1 MTTAS
6 RRSKPSLFAK
16 LRAFWVV
23 ALGLACAL
31 AGTFAYALNWPG
43 FRLGALDVTGN
54 ALVPR
59 PAIISR
65 ASLEPGRNIWL
76 LDTHAA
82 QQRIEA
88 IPYVQSA
95 HVQRAFPNAVEISI
109 VERAPLGCLIA
120 AGGAALTIDAQ
131 RRVLERG
138 CARMPRP
145 LLRAE
150 ALAAGAPGVFLRS
163 EQLAR
168 LQTDAAV
175 LRGARDAF
183 VAFGFD
189 RYGGL
194 EASLAGGPLI
204 RFGGDADLP
213 EKLRLLDAIQA
224 RLGPDPNLLAI
235 DLRAPAAPV
244 LQRREPQHIQD
255 SKPRHHNI

>member
-6 RRSKPSLFAK
+6 RRSKPSLFAR
-16 LRAFWVV
+16 LRVFWVV
-23 ALGLACAL
+23 AVFLACAL
-31 AGTFAYALNWPG
+31 AGTIAYALNWPG

-54 ALVPR
+54 AIVPR
-59 PAIISR
+59 AAILAR
-65 ASLEPGRNIWL
+65 AALEPGRNIWL
-76 LDTHAA
+76 LDTRAA

-95 HVQRAFPNAVEISI
+95 QVRRAFPNAVAISI
-109 VERAPLGCLIA
+109 VERAPLGCLFA

-145 LLRAE
+145 EFRAGT
-150 ALAAGAPGVFLRS
+150 LAAGPPGTFLHS
-163 EQLAR
+163 EPLAR
-168 LQTDAAV
+168 LQADAAV

-224 RLGPDPNLLAI
+224 RLGPDPSLRAI

-244 LQRREPQHIQD
+244 VERRDPQHIQD
-255 SKPRHHNI
+255 SKPHHHNI